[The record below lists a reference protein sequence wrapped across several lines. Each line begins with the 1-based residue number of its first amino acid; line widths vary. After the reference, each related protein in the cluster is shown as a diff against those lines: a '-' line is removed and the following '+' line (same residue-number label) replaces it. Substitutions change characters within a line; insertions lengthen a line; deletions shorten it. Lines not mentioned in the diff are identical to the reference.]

1 MATHSISMQGVGA
14 SCLSA
19 KKGSAAT
26 AGYPCHFT
34 ANDTVADSANGAVFS
49 GVIAGVRD
57 ELVTVQYRGFVT
69 LPYTGTAPA
78 VGYATLAANGA
89 GGVKTASGGRS
100 LLVVSVDPTAAT
112 VCVLL

>member
-1 MATHSISMQGVGA
+1 M
-14 SCLSA
+14 
-19 KKGSAAT
+19 
-26 AGYPCHFT
+26 
-34 ANDTVADSANGAVFS
+34 ADSANGAVFS

-78 VGYATLAANGA
+78 VGYANLAANGS

>member
-1 MATHSISMQGVGA
+1 MATHSISMQGIGA

-26 AGYPCHFT
+26 AGYPCYFS
-34 ANDTVADSANGAVFS
+34 ANDTVANSANGAVFS
-49 GVIAGVRD
+49 GVIAGVRG

-69 LPYTGTAPA
+69 LPYTGTAPG
-78 VGYATLAANGA
+78 VGYAALVANGS
-89 GGVKTASGGRS
+89 GGVKAASGGRT
-100 LLVVSVDPTAAT
+100 LLVTSVDTAAST

>member
-78 VGYATLAANGA
+78 VGYANLAANGS

>member
-1 MATHSISMQGVGA
+1 MSTHSISMQGIGA

-19 KKGSAAT
+19 KKGTAAH
-26 AGYPCHFT
+26 AGYPCHFS
-34 ANDTVADSANGAVFS
+34 ASDTVADSANGAVFS
-49 GVIAGVRD
+49 GVIAGVRG

-78 VGYATLAANGA
+78 VGYAALVANGS
-89 GGVKTASGGRS
+89 GGVKTASGGRN
-100 LLVVSVDPTAAT
+100 LLVTSVDTAAST

>member
-1 MATHSISMQGVGA
+1 MSTHSISMQGIGA
-14 SCLSA
+14 DCLSA
-19 KKGSAAT
+19 KAGASAT
-26 AGYPCHFT
+26 AGYPCHFS
-34 ANDTVADSANGAVFS
+34 ASDTVADSANGAVFS

-57 ELVTVQYRGFVT
+57 ELVTVQYPGFVT

-78 VGYATLAANGA
+78 VGYANLAANGS

>member
-1 MATHSISMQGVGA
+1 MATHSISMQGIGA

-26 AGYPCHFT
+26 AGWPCHFS
-34 ANDTVADSANGAVFS
+34 ASDTVADSANGAVFS
-49 GVIAGVRD
+49 GVITGVRG

-69 LPYTGTAPA
+69 LPYSGTAPT
-78 VGYATLAANGA
+78 VGFAILVADGA
-89 GGVKTASGGRS
+89 GGVKGAQSGDTYLISNVDTTAK
-100 LLVVSVDPTAAT
+100 T

>member
-1 MATHSISMQGVGA
+1 MSTHSVSMQGVGA

-19 KKGSAAT
+19 KKGTAAT
-26 AGYPCHFT
+26 AGYPCHFS
-34 ANDTVADSANGAVFS
+34 ASDTVANSANGAVFS
-49 GVIAGVRD
+49 GVIAGVRG

-69 LPYTGTAPA
+69 LPYSGTAPA
-78 VGYATLAANGA
+78 VGYATLVANGA

-100 LLVVSVDPTAAT
+100 LLVVSVDPTAST